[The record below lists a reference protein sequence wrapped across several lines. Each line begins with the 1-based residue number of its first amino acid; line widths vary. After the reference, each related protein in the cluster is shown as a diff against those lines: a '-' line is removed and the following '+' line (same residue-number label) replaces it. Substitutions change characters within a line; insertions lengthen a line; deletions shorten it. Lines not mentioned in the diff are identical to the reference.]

1 MCLGQDD
8 KIELM
13 PLLREYPNNDHPIKD
28 ANLNSMKIIP
38 KSHEFN
44 LEQNKPA
51 VVRFMSH
58 TGG

>member
-1 MCLGQDD
+1 
-8 KIELM
+8 M
-13 PLLREYPNNDHPIKD
+13 PLLRKYPNNDQPIKD
-28 ANLNSMKIIP
+28 AILNSMEIKP

-44 LEQNKPA
+44 LDQSKPA

>member
-1 MCLGQDD
+1 
-8 KIELM
+8 M
-13 PLLREYPNNDHPIKD
+13 PLIRKYPDDDQPVID
-28 ANLNSMKIIP
+28 AILNSMKIKP

-44 LEQNKPA
+44 LEQSKPA